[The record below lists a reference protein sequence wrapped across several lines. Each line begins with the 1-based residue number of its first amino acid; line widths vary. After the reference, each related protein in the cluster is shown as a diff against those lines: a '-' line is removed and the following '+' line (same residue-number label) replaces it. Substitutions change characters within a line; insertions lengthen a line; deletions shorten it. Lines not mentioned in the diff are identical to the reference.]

1 MTKEARDNGLS
12 TWNSKVIESNGIY
25 QILIP
30 TSYFCGVSASWLLG
44 MSLTSD
50 FLLSPV
56 VLGGTFMDFP
66 GLEAGPLGLAT
77 FLGGLLLSCMYWEGV
92 FFTSSGF
99 LGTFLTPPRLGGERF
114 CLLHWQMQANGRMS
128 AQPRR
133 WQKSTGLH
141 LGPVSLASE
150 TWQRLFPGK
159 PKALFLFLHLFQMK
173 RPLRQILWLTITS

>member
-1 MTKEARDNGLS
+1 MTKEVRDNGLS

-99 LGTFLTPPRLGGERF
+99 LGTFLTPPRLGGSF
-114 CLLHWQMQANGRMS
+114 FVSLVFL
-128 AQPRR
+128 
-133 WQKSTGLH
+133 GLF
-141 LGPVSLASE
+141 SLASLSFFKVSMVDVSLGWIILLYLE
-150 TWQRLFPGK
+150 TLKLPVASWPWNWWFSET
-159 PKALFLFLHLFQMK
+159 FQV
-173 RPLRQILWLTITS
+173 WV